1 MCDNFSKVKG
11 YLNELKYSIIEEN
24 ETEGL
29 FVIDNEEE
37 GVKNMIIVV
46 DDPIL
51 IMQQLIFKVKNDDV
65 NMYKALLQK
74 NQDILHGAFVL
85 NEAGDSVLFRDT
97 LQVENLD
104 LNELAGSLNSLSL
117 LIGEYANEIIK
128 FSA

>member
-1 MCDNFSKVKG
+1 MSNSYCKVKE
-11 YLNELKYSIIEEN
+11 YLNELNYSIIGEN
-24 ETEGL
+24 ESEGFL
-29 FVIDNEEE
+29 MIDKEDE
-37 GVKNMIIVV
+37 GIKNMVIVV

-51 IMQQLIFKVKNDDV
+51 IMEQLIFKVKGDDV
-65 NMYKALLQK
+65 NMYKSLLQK

-85 NEAGDSVLFRDT
+85 NETGDSVIFRDT

-117 LIGEYANEIIK
+117 LMSEYAEQIIK

>member
-1 MCDNFSKVKG
+1 MNDNFSKVKG

-24 ETEGL
+24 EADGM
-29 FVIDNEEE
+29 FVIDNEDE
-37 GVKNMIIVV
+37 GIKNMIIVV

-104 LNELAGSLNSLSL
+104 LNELSGSLNSLSL
-117 LIGEYANEIIK
+117 LMGEYANQIIK

>member
-1 MCDNFSKVKG
+1 MSDNFSKVKG

-24 ETEGL
+24 EAEGM
-29 FVIDNEEE
+29 FVIDNEDE
-37 GVKNMIIVV
+37 GIKSMIIIV

-51 IMQQLIFKVKNDDV
+51 IMQQSIFKVKSDDV

-74 NQDILHGAFVL
+74 NQDILHGAFAL
-85 NEAGDSVLFRDT
+85 NEAGDRVLFRDT

-104 LNELAGSLNSLSL
+104 LNELSGSLNSLSL
-117 LIGEYANEIIK
+117 LMGEYANEIIK

>member
-1 MCDNFSKVKG
+1 MSDYFSKVKG

-37 GVKNMIIVV
+37 GIKNMIIVV

-74 NQDILHGAFVL
+74 NQDILHGAFVI

-117 LIGEYANEIIK
+117 LMGEYANDIIK

>member
-1 MCDNFSKVKG
+1 MSDNFSKVKG
-11 YLNELKYSIIEEN
+11 YLNELRYSIIEEN
-24 ETEGL
+24 ETDGM
-29 FVIDNEEE
+29 FVIDKEEE
-37 GVKNMIIVV
+37 GIKNMIIIV

-85 NEAGDSVLFRDT
+85 NESGDSVLFRDT

-104 LNELAGSLNSLSL
+104 LNELSGSLNSLSL
-117 LIGEYANEIIK
+117 LMGEYANDIIK
-128 FSA
+128 FSS

>member
-1 MCDNFSKVKG
+1 MNEHFSKVKG
-11 YLNELKYSIIEEN
+11 YLNELNYSIILEN
-24 ETEGL
+24 ESEGL
-29 FVIDNEEE
+29 FKIDKESEGIKSMVI
-37 GVKNMIIVV
+37 IV

-51 IMQQLIFKVKNDDV
+51 IMQQAIFKVKKDDL
-65 NMYKALLQK
+65 NMYKSLLQK

-85 NEAGDSVLFRDT
+85 NEVGDTVLFRDT

-117 LIGEYANEIIK
+117 LLSEYANQIIK

>member
-1 MCDNFSKVKG
+1 MSDNFLKVKG

-24 ETEGL
+24 ETDGM
-29 FVIDNEEE
+29 FVIDKEEE
-37 GVKNMIIVV
+37 GVKNMIIIV

-85 NEAGDSVLFRDT
+85 NETGDSVLFRDT

-104 LNELAGSLNSLSL
+104 LNELSGSLNSLSL
-117 LIGEYANEIIK
+117 LMGEYANDIIK
-128 FSA
+128 FST

>member
-1 MCDNFSKVKG
+1 MIISRR
-11 YLNELKYSIIEEN
+11 LKYSIIEEN

-104 LNELAGSLNSLSL
+104 LNELSGSLNSLSL
-117 LIGEYANEIIK
+117 LMGEHANEIIK

>member
-1 MCDNFSKVKG
+1 MSDYFSKVKG

-24 ETEGL
+24 EAEGM
-29 FVIDNEEE
+29 FVIDNEDE
-37 GVKNMIIVV
+37 GIKSMIIIV

-51 IMQQLIFKVKNDDV
+51 IMQQSIFRVKSDDV

-74 NQDILHGAFVL
+74 NQDILHGAFAL
-85 NEAGDSVLFRDT
+85 NEAGDRVLFRDT

-104 LNELAGSLNSLSL
+104 LNELSGSLNSLSL
-117 LIGEYANEIIK
+117 LMGEYANEIIK

>member
-1 MCDNFSKVKG
+1 MSKSYCKVKE
-11 YLNELKYSIIEEN
+11 YLNELNYSIIGEN
-24 ETEGL
+24 ESEGFL
-29 FVIDNEEE
+29 MIDKEEE
-37 GVKNMIIVV
+37 GIKNMVIVV

-51 IMQQLIFKVKNDDV
+51 IMEQLIFKFKGDDV
-65 NMYKALLQK
+65 IMYKSLLQK

-85 NEAGDSVLFRDT
+85 NEAGDSVIFRDT

-117 LIGEYANEIIK
+117 LMSEYADQIIK

>member
-1 MCDNFSKVKG
+1 MSDYFSKVKG

-24 ETEGL
+24 EAEGM
-29 FVIDNEEE
+29 FVIDNEDE
-37 GVKNMIIVV
+37 GVKSMIIIV

-51 IMQQLIFKVKNDDV
+51 IMQQSIFKVKSDDV

-74 NQDILHGAFVL
+74 NQDILHGAFAL
-85 NEAGDSVLFRDT
+85 NEAGDRVLFRDT

-104 LNELAGSLNSLSL
+104 LNELSGSLNSLSL
-117 LIGEYANEIIK
+117 LMGEYANEIIK

>member
-24 ETEGL
+24 EADGM
-29 FVIDNEEE
+29 FVIDNEDE

-104 LNELAGSLNSLSL
+104 LNELSGSLNSLSL
-117 LIGEYANEIIK
+117 LMGEYANEIIK

>member
-1 MCDNFSKVKG
+1 MSDYFSKVKG

-24 ETEGL
+24 EAEGM
-29 FVIDNEEE
+29 FVIDNEDE
-37 GVKNMIIVV
+37 GIKSMIIIV

-51 IMQQLIFKVKNDDV
+51 IMQQSIFKVKSDDV

-74 NQDILHGAFVL
+74 NQDILHGAFAL
-85 NEAGDSVLFRDT
+85 NEAGDRVLFRDT

-104 LNELAGSLNSLSL
+104 LNELSGSLNSLSL
-117 LIGEYANEIIK
+117 LMGEYANEIIK